1 MKKNDLKKIL
11 NVIVYIFAAIG
22 LFLTLGFFAVKL
34 GLTNTKGIID
44 RQTEFFRNQDNNT
57 SVDTTPRPW
66 NQGSEWENFNTAISK
81 DTQVLKRV
89 ESETGVP
96 ARLVVS
102 VVFVEQMRLYFS
114 ERQVFKDLF
123 APLKILGT
131 QTQFSLGVSG
141 IKQKT
146 AEQIENN
153 LKDSSSTYYLGES
166 FTHYLDFKTT
176 DIENERF
183 TRLTDYKDRYYS
195 YLYTA
200 LYIKELAT
208 SWKKAGFDISGK
220 SEILATL
227 FNIGF
232 DHSNPKQ
239 EPQIGGAEIDI
250 NGTTYSFGRLAG
262 EFYYSN
268 ELTDLY
274 PKQDFVLG
282 K

>member
-1 MKKNDLKKIL
+1 MNSMYKKIFNIL
-11 NVIVYIFAAIG
+11 LYIFAAIG
-22 LFLTLGFFAVKL
+22 LFLMFGFFAVKF

-44 RQTEFFRNQDNNT
+44 QQTQFFRNQDNANK
-57 SVDTTPRPW
+57 VAPTPLPW
-66 NQGSEWENFNTAISK
+66 NQGPEWENFESAISK
-81 DTQVLKRV
+81 DAQVLKRV
-89 ESETGVP
+89 ESETSVP
-96 ARLVVS
+96 ARIIVS

-114 ERQVFKDLF
+114 DRQVFKDLF

-153 LKDSSSTYYLGES
+153 LKTANSPYYLGED
-166 FTHYLDFKTT
+166 FEHYLDFKTT

-183 TRLTDYKDRYYS
+183 TRLTDYRDRYYS

-208 SWKKAGFDISGK
+208 SWKKAGFDITEK
-220 SEILATL
+220 PEILATL

-232 DHSNPKQ
+232 EHSKPNSDPKS
-239 EPQIGGAEIDI
+239 GGAEIKI
-250 NGTTYSFGRLAG
+250 NNTTYSFGRLAG
-262 EFYYSN
+262 EFYHSS

-274 PKQDFVLG
+274 PRQNIPLN
-282 K
+282 